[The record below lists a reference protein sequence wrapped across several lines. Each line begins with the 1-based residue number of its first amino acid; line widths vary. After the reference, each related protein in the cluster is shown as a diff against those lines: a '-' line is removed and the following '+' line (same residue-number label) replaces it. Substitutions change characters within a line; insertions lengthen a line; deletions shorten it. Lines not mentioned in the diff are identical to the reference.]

1 MIKYTLK
8 PPLNEAVETIAKD
21 QQKRLNALRKA
32 IYKIAQDKTQWLK
45 DYEKEQQN

>member
-8 PPLNEAVETIAKD
+8 PPLNEAISKITED

>member
-8 PPLNEAVETIAKD
+8 PPLNEAVEKIAKD

-32 IYKIAQDKTQWLK
+32 IHKIAQDKTQWLK